1 MIQTK
6 LVSISQYVGD
16 YFGSKKISVEQLYT
30 AIARVSSDR
39 NVSERADDIEKLITY
54 CLKNG
59 HWSIFTMVNA
69 VIYVKC
75 PLYVAVQILRHK
87 SMDFQ
92 MFSMRYQEIKD
103 IEELDLELRIKS
115 KTNRQ
120 SSEEVF
126 DDIICNAK
134 VRGTMQDVFDLYK
147 ELLKE
152 GVSAETARKIL
163 PAGIQTELFING
175 NLRSW
180 IHYLEQRTSKH
191 AQKEHRLLAL
201 SIKEI
206 LKEYFPITFSALEQ

>member
-1 MIQTK
+1 MEVK
-6 LVSISQYVGD
+6 LVGLTQYVGD
-16 YFGSKKISVEQLYT
+16 YFGNKEIDTEQLYT
-30 AIARVSSDR
+30 GIARVSSDR
-39 NVSERADDIEKLITY
+39 DTTDRVEDISKLIKY
-54 CLKNG
+54 CVDNG

-103 IEELDLELRIKS
+103 IEELDLELRIKG

-120 SSEEVF
+120 SSEKSF
-126 DDIICNAK
+126 DNNEYNAK
-134 VRGTMQDVFDLYK
+134 VKQKMQEVFDLYK

-163 PAGIQTELFING
+163 PIGIQTELFING

-191 AQKEHRLLAL
+191 AQKEHRLLANKIKDIL
-201 SIKEI
+201 SDK
-206 LKEYFPITFSALEQ
+206 FSITFNKLKH